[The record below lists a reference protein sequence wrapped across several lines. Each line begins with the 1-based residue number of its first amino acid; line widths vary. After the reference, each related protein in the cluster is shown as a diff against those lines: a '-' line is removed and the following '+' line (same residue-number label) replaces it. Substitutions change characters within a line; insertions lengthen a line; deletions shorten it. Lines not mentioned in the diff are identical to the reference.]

1 MNVATLPC
9 SSSSVTHAL
18 ATEGAR
24 GLRPGERVRGLAWG
38 PQQPSAVFVGLYC
51 ATAIIVELAG
61 CRRSLE
67 PMERFRRAMDN
78 EP

>member
-1 MNVATLPC
+1 MNVTTLPC
-9 SSSSVTHAL
+9 SSPSVPHAL
-18 ATEGAR
+18 VAESAR
-24 GLRPGERVRGLAWG
+24 DLRPGERVRGLGWG
-38 PQQPSAVFVGLYC
+38 TQQPSAVFVGLYC

-67 PMERFRRAMDN
+67 PVEKFRRAMDN